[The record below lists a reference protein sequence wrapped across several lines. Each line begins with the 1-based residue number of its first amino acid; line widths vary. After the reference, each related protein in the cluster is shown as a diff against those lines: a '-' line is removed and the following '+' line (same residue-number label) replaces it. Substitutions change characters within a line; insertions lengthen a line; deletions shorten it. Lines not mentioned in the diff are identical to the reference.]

1 MIVLINNCVNDLIDG
16 MKKKRKLQRA
26 RMPDGFVLVQT
37 KLDRHLLA
45 ALKMMAAHKEQSL
58 QMYLNNF
65 FKDFLD
71 LEAENLG
78 NSALLMAIRDKLT
91 KVRYL

>member
-1 MIVLINNCVNDLIDG
+1 MIVLMASCVNDNIDG

-26 RMPDGFVLVQT
+26 RMPEGFVLMQT
-37 KLDRHLLA
+37 KLDKHLLA
-45 ALKMMAAHKEQSL
+45 ALKMMAAHKEQTL
-58 QMYLNNF
+58 QTYLNNF
-65 FKDFLD
+65 FKDFVD